1 MASFLLISSIMFII
15 IDKTAEYVYNYKRKV
30 W

>member
-15 IDKTAEYVYNYKRKV
+15 IDKITEYVYNYKRKV